1 MKTEDKKRF
10 RICLKNKVNLSGY
23 EEEKKKR
30 IQDDVLAWVPWET
43 ELEASAYPLWGA
55 GSQGRKSEG

>member
-1 MKTEDKKRF
+1 MRRK
-10 RICLKNKVNLSGY
+10 
-23 EEEKKKR
+23 KKKR

-55 GSQGRKSEG
+55 GSQGRKSEGSKEKSGRKEAE